1 MIIDQNTYL
10 YGVLGKPIGHSLSP
24 TIHNAAFSATGI
36 NAVYLAF
43 ETEDLEGSLK
53 GASAL
58 GIKGMSVTIPF
69 KSEVIPYLDKV
80 DPIARKIGAVNT
92 VINNGGRL
100 EGYNT
105 DALGAL
111 RALEEKTKVAGRS
124 CIILGAGGAARAI
137 GFVLKEKDV
146 KLSVINRSLE
156 RGEELARSLRCSY
169 VSLDN
174 IEEVDANILVQT
186 TPVGMYPHVDQ
197 CPVPEHIIKEG
208 MVVMDIIYNPLETK
222 LLRMAKARRC
232 ITISGFSMFIHQAAE
247 QFRLWT
253 GLVPPFGVM
262 IRTLEKYFSVQQ

>member
-1 MIIDQNTYL
+1 MIIDQNTNL

-24 TIHNAAFSATGI
+24 IMHNAAFSTTGI

-43 ETEDLEGSLK
+43 ETEDPEGALK

-111 RALEEKTKVAGRS
+111 RALEEKTEVAGRS

-146 KLSVINRSLE
+146 KISVVNRSLE
-156 RGEELARSLRCSY
+156 RGEELARLLGCSY
-169 VSLDN
+169 VSLDK

-186 TPVGMYPHVDQ
+186 TPVGMYPHIDQ
-197 CPVPEHIIKEG
+197 CPVPEHILKEG

-222 LLRMAKARRC
+222 LLRMATAKGC
-232 ITISGFSMFIHQAAE
+232 VTISGLSMFIHQAAE

-253 GLVPPFGVM
+253 GLAPPFGAMTRAV
-262 IRTLEKYFSVQQ
+262 EKYFSVQQ